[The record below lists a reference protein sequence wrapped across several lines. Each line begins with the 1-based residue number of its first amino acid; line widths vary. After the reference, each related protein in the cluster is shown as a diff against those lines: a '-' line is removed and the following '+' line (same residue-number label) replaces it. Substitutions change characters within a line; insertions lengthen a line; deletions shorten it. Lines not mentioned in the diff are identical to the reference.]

1 MSTLKVNKIESTTSG
16 GDCVVNATNKPGRN
30 LIVNGAMQVAQR
42 GTSSTDNGYQTVDR
56 MRLSRGGVNE
66 NPTQSQH
73 ALTSSDT
80 GPWAK
85 GFRYSYHILN
95 GNQTSLDTDDRIYVE
110 YRIEAQDLANSGW
123 DYTSASSYITLSF
136 WAMSSVAQT
145 FMGTLKTED
154 GTQQNYPFSFALS
167 ANTWTKVT
175 KSIPGNSNIQIDN
188 NNDKGAII
196 SINPYRG
203 TNYSD
208 SGVSLNTW
216 AAYAGGTQ
224 FPDMTSTW
232 YSTDDSTFEFTGL
245 QLEVGDTATDFEHRS
260 YADELQRSKRYFNM
274 FANPASETY
283 SDDKGRQT
291 LFSGMVWNKDTKD
304 CRFSGSFDVAMRAA
318 PSLYK
323 VVGTSYFRIM
333 VVGGANSTSDW
344 TLLGSWSNCFDIKCT
359 AVDSFG
365 TNDNGMAIYALCF
378 NSAARFGWNA
388 EL

>member
-216 AAYAGGTQ
+216 AAYGGGTQ